1 MLPALPS
8 IIDSRANE
16 AIKEALKDF
25 EYHKLEAIIRKQT
38 DKMIEKRLRVVETSI
53 YRKEMKEKMEEMSSY
68 FEKTNANLQERMEET
83 LKERTTLEEREEEI
97 HELSIN
103 MEKMGDEM
111 RDEIRDESQKY
122 KDAFAILKANF
133 EKFKEDVF
141 MASIMG
147 GGVLLLSIVT
157 IIIVKLSL
165 KPKTKKRKQ
174 KNRNRAYVIV

>member
-83 LKERTTLEEREEEI
+83 LKERTTAEEKKKEI
-97 HELSIN
+97 HELKNN
-103 MEKMGDEM
+103 MVEIRDEM
-111 RDEIRDESQKY
+111 MHDIRDESQQH
-122 KDAFAILKANF
+122 KDDFVILKANF
-133 EKFKEDVF
+133 EQYKEDV
-141 MASIMG
+141 MMVSVMS
-147 GGVLLLSIVT
+147 GVALLLSMLN
-157 IIIVKLSL
+157 IIFMKLFYM
-165 KPKTKKRKQ
+165 K
-174 KNRNRAYVIV
+174 